1 MANPIPVTERLPGP
15 DDMKNGRCWWFFPET
30 DTEFPYWNFEND
42 GRERELPATHWL
54 PAYALPLPTDALS
67 QPAPEPPT
75 GEKLTAL
82 VRVFQSAYN
91 AKRSELRALPSPY
104 REDTAGDMADHA
116 GISAVL
122 ARWGQGND

>member
-1 MANPIPVTERLPGP
+1 MTDPDFRALCTELVAELVAWEQADAR
-15 DDMKNGRCWWFFPET
+15 FS
-30 DTEFPYWNFEND
+30 D
-42 GRERELPATHWL
+42 GGTVRADADYGLAPRTRA
-54 PAYALPLPTDALS
+54 ALS

-91 AKRSELRALPSPY
+91 AKRSELRALPNPY

-116 GISAVL
+116 GVRAVL
-122 ARWGQGND
+122 ARWGQGNG

>member
-1 MANPIPVTERLPGP
+1 M
-15 DDMKNGRCWWFFPET
+15 PET
-30 DTEFPYWNFEND
+30 NF
-42 GRERELPATHWL
+42 RALCAELVSAIDRLTSHGGSPGHPDIRLILTVDIEDLEELADS
-54 PAYALPLPTDALS
+54 ARAALS

-75 GEKLTAL
+75 GKELTAL

-91 AKRSELRALPSPY
+91 TKRSELRALPNPY
-104 REDTAGDMADHA
+104 REGTASDMADHA